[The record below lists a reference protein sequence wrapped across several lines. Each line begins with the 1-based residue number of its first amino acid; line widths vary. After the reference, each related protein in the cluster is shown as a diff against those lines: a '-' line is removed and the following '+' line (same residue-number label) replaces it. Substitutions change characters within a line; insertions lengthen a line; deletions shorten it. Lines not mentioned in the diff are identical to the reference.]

1 MAKLRSTW
9 QPYKTDKSE
18 RLMQLTSALLFAE
31 RGLTKRELYYSIT
44 DYRADVAAK
53 KSDDSLNRKF
63 ERDKSDLRS
72 SGILVQVSNPLD
84 APEEQRYVI
93 SSDSFVW
100 PTKTTLSPHQL
111 QLLNLAS
118 QAWSMASFSSE
129 VNQGLIKLRSLG
141 LEPAE
146 ADLLGLAP
154 KFKTHEPSFMPLNK
168 AVDERYE
175 VTFNY
180 RRQDGEVKA
189 RRVRP
194 WQLQNISGQWLLV
207 CFDVDQNEV
216 RNFLL
221 KRIVS
226 KVSAVE
232 IGQELVTFDAP
243 SADEL
248 QAAIDDLA
256 AHTAKQVATI
266 KVRKDSS
273 AWFHFHLD
281 ENQDAEVSFEYMDLH
296 LLAEELSVFA
306 LDIKVVSP
314 RELDEA
320 IRAGFEKVASDHA

>member
-1 MAKLRSTW
+1 MAKIRTTW

-18 RLMQLTSALLFAE
+18 RLLQLTTALLFAE

-44 DYRADVAAK
+44 EYRADVADK
-53 KSDDSLNRKF
+53 KSEPSLNRKF
-63 ERDKSDLRS
+63 ERDKSDLRD
-72 SGILVQVSNPLD
+72 SGILVQISNPQD

-93 SSDSFVW
+93 TSDSFVW
-100 PTKTTLSPHQL
+100 PAKTSLSPHQL

-118 QAWSMASFSSE
+118 QAWSMASLSSE

-141 LEPAE
+141 LQPAE
-146 ADLLGLAP
+146 ADLVGLAP
-154 KFKTHEPSFMPLNK
+154 KFKTHEPAFMPLNK
-168 AVDERYE
+168 AIDERYE

-180 RRQDGEVKA
+180 RRQDEQVKP
-189 RRVRP
+189 RRVQP

-207 CFDVDQNEV
+207 CFDVDKKEV

-226 KVSAVE
+226 KVTAV
-232 IGQELVTFDAP
+232 QLDHELINFEAPDAT
-243 SADEL
+243 EL
-248 QAAIDDLA
+248 QSAIEDLA
-256 AHTAKQVATI
+256 THTAKQVATI
-266 KVRKDSS
+266 KVNKDSS

-281 ENQDAEVSFEYMDLH
+281 EKQDTELNFEYMDLN

-306 LDIKVVSP
+306 LDIKVLSP

>member
-1 MAKLRSTW
+1 M
-9 QPYKTDKSE
+9 
-18 RLMQLTSALLFAE
+18 
-31 RGLTKRELYYSIT
+31 
-44 DYRADVAAK
+44 
-53 KSDDSLNRKF
+53 
-63 ERDKSDLRS
+63 
-72 SGILVQVSNPLD
+72 
-84 APEEQRYVI
+84 
-93 SSDSFVW
+93 
-100 PTKTTLSPHQL
+100 
-111 QLLNLAS
+111 
-118 QAWSMASFSSE
+118 
-129 VNQGLIKLRSLG
+129 
-141 LEPAE
+141 
-146 ADLLGLAP
+146 
-154 KFKTHEPSFMPLNK
+154 
-168 AVDERYE
+168 
-175 VTFNY
+175 
-180 RRQDGEVKA
+180 
-189 RRVRP
+189 
-194 WQLQNISGQWLLV
+194 
-207 CFDVDQNEV
+207 
-216 RNFLL
+216 L

-306 LDIKVVSP
+306 LDIKVISP

>member
-256 AHTAKQVATI
+256 AHTAKKVATI

-281 ENQDAEVSFEYMDLH
+281 ENQDVEVSFEYMDLH

-306 LDIKVVSP
+306 LDIKVISP